1 MEKTLILIKP
11 DAVARQLTGEIV
23 SRFENRGFKIVAMK
37 MLTPTAEVA
46 GEHYIEHKDKPF
58 YGELVEF
65 FTSAPLVALVLEA
78 PDAVALSRKTIGAT
92 KPADAAPGTI
102 RGDLTVYLQQNLV
115 HGSDSNE
122 SAAREMKLWFPELAS
137 EIN

>member
-11 DAVARQLTGEIV
+11 DAVVRGLTGAIV
-23 SRFENRGFKIVAMK
+23 SRFENRGFKISAMK
-37 MLTPTAEVA
+37 MLTPTAQVA

-65 FTSAPLVALVLEA
+65 FTSAPLVAVVLEA

-92 KPADAAPGTI
+92 KPGDAAPGTI
-102 RGDLTVYLQQNLV
+102 RGDLTVHLQQNLV

-122 SAAREMKLWFPELAS
+122 SAAREMKLWFPEL
-137 EIN
+137 NG